1 MHIAIISDIHG
12 NAVALEAALAD
23 IAAEG
28 IDQIVCLGDVAATGP
43 QPREVLARL
52 RALGCPVVMGNTDDW
67 LLRPTTGEAGDELS
81 RHFEEFDQW
90 CAAQLTDDDRAYL
103 RTFQPTIQVSLGP
116 AGMLLGYHG
125 SPRSYSDVVL
135 PTTPDDAIDQMFEG
149 FRAAIMVGGH
159 THRPM
164 LRRHRDVILLNPGS
178 VGRSLNPV
186 APADQVRNAPWAE
199 YAVVEAERGRL
210 RVDLRR
216 VAFDFEEWARTMR
229 ASGAPEAE
237 WWIAGRRGEWA

>member
-1 MHIAIISDIHG
+1 MRIAITSDIHG

-28 IDQIVCLGDVAATGP
+28 IDQIVCLGDVAAFGP

-67 LLRPTTGEAGDELS
+67 FLRPTTREAGDELS

-90 CAAQLTDDDRAYL
+90 CAAQLADDDREYL

-125 SPRSYSDVVL
+125 SPRSFSDAVL
-135 PTTPDDAIDQMFEG
+135 PTTPDEELDQLFAG
-149 FRAAIMVGGH
+149 FRAVIMVGGH
-159 THRPM
+159 THHQM
-164 LRRHRDVILLNPGS
+164 LRRYQETILLNPGS
-178 VGRSLNPV
+178 VGFSVDRV
-186 APADQVRNAPWAE
+186 APAELARNAPWAE
-199 YAVVEAERGRL
+199 YAVIEAEPGRL
-210 RVDLRR
+210 HVDLRR
-216 VAFDFEEWARTMR
+216 VAFDFEEWTRVMR
-229 ASGAPEAE
+229 ASGAPNAD
-237 WWIAGRRGEWA
+237 WWIARRSREWT